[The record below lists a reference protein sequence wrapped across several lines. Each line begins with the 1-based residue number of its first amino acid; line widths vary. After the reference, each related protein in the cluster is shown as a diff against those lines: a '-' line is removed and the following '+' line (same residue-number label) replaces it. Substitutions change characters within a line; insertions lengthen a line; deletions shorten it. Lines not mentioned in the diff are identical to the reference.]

1 MGRLSC
7 PGRSS
12 YLIWVA
18 RQWPI
23 PRMMTW
29 AVLFRLLADA
39 FDVTVLIAPVHP
51 AARHTWP
58 GRQDHPRLSAST
70 EPEAGR

>member
-1 MGRLSC
+1 
-7 PGRSS
+7 
-12 YLIWVA
+12 
-18 RQWPI
+18 
-23 PRMMTW
+23 MMTW

-39 FDVTVLIAPVHP
+39 FDVTVLIAPVRP